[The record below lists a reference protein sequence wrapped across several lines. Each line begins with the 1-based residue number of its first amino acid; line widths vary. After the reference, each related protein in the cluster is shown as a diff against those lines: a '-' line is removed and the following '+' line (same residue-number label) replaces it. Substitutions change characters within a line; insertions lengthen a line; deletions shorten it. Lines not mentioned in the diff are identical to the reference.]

1 MCIRVYAYSNT
12 RIRVLSYAY
21 ARIDCVCEVRLFL
34 SGTVLLS
41 TQLETSSI
49 TLYRY
54 VNYHWRKPYCLFFLN
69 TVPLRYTLTA
79 HTRIIRTY
87 AYEYTHIR
95 VWVYAHTRMSIR
107 TYGVYLYAHTRIGIR
122 AYTHI
127 RARMMCLC
135 YSGRK
140 SFLCVSL
147 LWKRKSQSDDPTTK
161 IEIFA

>member
-1 MCIRVYAYSNT
+1 MCIKRAPWGMLECYVLLNTGCLSKKVPTKHALLCVKKYSNVIQKITQSKYSTAQIYVNCAYAY
-12 RIRVLSYAY
+12 
-21 ARIDCVCEVRLFL
+21 
-34 SGTVLLS
+34 
-41 TQLETSSI
+41 
-49 TLYRY
+49 
-54 VNYHWRKPYCLFFLN
+54 
-69 TVPLRYTLTA
+69 
-79 HTRIIRTY
+79 
-87 AYEYTHIR
+87 YTHIR

-107 TYGVYLYAHTRIGIR
+107 TYAYEHTHIRVYLYAHTRIGIR

-127 RARMMCLC
+127 RARLMCLC